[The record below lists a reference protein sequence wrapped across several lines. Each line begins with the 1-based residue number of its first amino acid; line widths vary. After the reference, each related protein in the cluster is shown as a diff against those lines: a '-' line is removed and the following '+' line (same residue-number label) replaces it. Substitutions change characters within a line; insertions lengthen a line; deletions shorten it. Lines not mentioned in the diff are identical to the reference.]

1 MAVRAFLGSWQEHR
15 DETDPERIQLCI
27 DNGVNGLLYLQQYTS
42 FNQKTPNWSIG
53 LFGNPIQDPNV
64 PQLTLNELIAGGKAQ
79 ELAQI
84 APPDPEYLAMLGE
97 GPRQRLL
104 EHFGGDIPGSGVEV
118 ASDSTDLE
126 GHDVD
131 GNDDGNAFASSGRGP
146 EINFGDLLSAGRSGA
161 GGIES
166 GSDDL
171 ASAAAS
177 VSAAFQRK
185 KRRRLRQQDQQKTT
199 RGAAKE

>member
-1 MAVRAFLGSWQEHR
+1 MIDSWQEHR
-15 DETDPERIQLCI
+15 HETDPERIQLCI

-42 FNQKTPNWSIG
+42 FNQQNPNWSIG

-97 GPRQRLL
+97 GQRQRLL
-104 EHFGGDIPGSGVEV
+104 EHFGDVPDDVEV
-118 ASDSTDLE
+118 VSDSTDSK
-126 GHDVD
+126 GRDVD
-131 GNDDGNAFASSGRGP
+131 ENDGNAFSSGRGP

-185 KRRRLRQQDQQKTT
+185 KRRRLRQRDQQKTPRT
-199 RGAAKE
+199 KE